1 MVAVPVWALKVA
13 CYYAF
18 ITCDTAP
25 GVWPENAPTVIAYHP
40 PVPTPSPGSSIGVS
54 TTTVATSTHS
64 LTASSSISISVS
76 LPSTPIGG
84 SSDSTS
90 STSAS
95 TFVTFTSGSIPT
107 GTASESVTVI
117 VPSGSSSI
125 LTQSGSSSV
134 SSGSASSSTVL
145 SSGSPWV
152 SSPTSSAVSNSPTS
166 LSPASS
172 ATSSSVASSS
182 VSSAPVSTSAL
193 VTTPSMSLSSSAIS
207 VSASASATPLN
218 HAAVAADI
226 LVIARDAASAS
237 VASSG
242 LNGYGIPF
250 TTLIVPSA
258 GVALPDLN
266 GTAGGNFGGIVVAA
280 EVSYD
285 YGGDKGFQSALTT
298 DQWTQ
303 LYAYQLEY
311 GVRMVQYDVYP
322 GPNYGA
328 SAIGGCCDT
337 GVEQLV
343 SFTDIS
349 DFPTSGLKT
358 GAGVSTSGLWHYP
371 ATISNTTSTKKI
383 AAFSPT
389 TGFPTESVA
398 GVINDFDGRQQ
409 MAFFIGFDTTWSS
422 TSTYLQH
429 AWITWITRGLHA
441 GYRRVNLNT
450 QIDDMFLETEI
461 YSPAGKNFRIRAQ
474 DMSSIATWTDEI
486 NAKMPAGSSYFVEV
500 GHNGN
505 GNIENSSDTSSSG
518 WDACGAAIEYDSPLD
533 TPLEWVKPLGTGT
546 DLWPAEPTTY
556 DWTATCTAM
565 DELLAWWTTESNLN
579 KFGHIS
585 HTFTHEEQDNAT
597 YSDVFKE
604 ISFNQ
609 AWLKAVGIDKAT
621 KFTSNGIIPPA
632 ITGLHNGDALRA
644 WWENGITNCV
654 GDNTR
659 PALMNK
665 ANAMWPLFTTAAAN
679 GFDGIQINPRW
690 ASRIYY
696 NCDTPA
702 CTVAEWIATSAGSGN
717 FQDLLDIEKAETMRH
732 LFGLYHDGYMFHQAN
747 LRNADVDPIT
757 INGVSAKYSIMQAW
771 VETQVQEFVRL
782 AEWPIVTLTHQEMSA
797 SFLARFNRD
806 KCGYSLSYAT
816 SNRKITAVTVSATGN
831 TCTDPIPVTFPVTPT
846 STQGFATEQLGAD
859 PLTVWVKLA
868 GSPVTFTL
876 STPIPL

>member
-1 MVAVPVWALKVA
+1 MVAVPVWALKVG

-25 GVWPENAPTVIAYHP
+25 GVWPENTPTVIAYHP
-40 PVPTPSPGSSIGVS
+40 PVSTPSSTPSSSVGVSSI
-54 TTTVATSTHS
+54 TLATSTHS
-64 LTASSSISISVS
+64 LTVSVS
-76 LPSTPIGG
+76 LPSTLIAT
-84 SSDSTS
+84 SSSTVVPSTS
-90 STSAS
+90 TAS
-95 TFVTFTSGSIPT
+95 TFVTFISSGAIPLESASGSVI
-107 GTASESVTVI
+107 VTV
-117 VPSGSSSI
+117 SSASSSI
-125 LTQSGSSSV
+125 PTQSGSSSV
-134 SSGSASSSTVL
+134 SSGSASSSPV
-145 SSGSPWV
+145 SYSGS
-152 SSPTSSAVSNSPTS
+152 SSASSSASSAVASNQ
-166 LSPASS
+166 A
-172 ATSSSVASSS
+172 
-182 VSSAPVSTSAL
+182 SSAPVSTSAS
-193 VTTPSMSLSSSAIS
+193 VTTPSMSSTAIS
-207 VSASASATPLN
+207 IS
-218 HAAVAADI
+218 AVAADI
-226 LVIARDAASAS
+226 LVIARDAASAG

-258 GVALPDLN
+258 GVPLPDLN
-266 GTAGGNFGGIVVAA
+266 GTAGGNFGGIVVAS
-280 EVSYD
+280 EVSYE
-285 YGGDKGFQSALTT
+285 YGGTQGFQSALTT
-298 DQWTQ
+298 DQWNQ

-322 GPNYGA
+322 GPKFGT
-328 SAIGGCCDT
+328 SAIGGCCDD

-371 ATISNTTSTKKI
+371 ATITDTTSTKQI
-383 AAFSPT
+383 ASFAPT
-389 TGFPTESVA
+389 TGFTTESVA
-398 GVINDFDGRQQ
+398 GVISDFDGRQQ
-409 MAFFIGFDTTWSS
+409 MTFFIGFDTTWSS
-422 TSTYLQH
+422 TSSYLQH
-429 AWITWITRGLHA
+429 AWITWVTRGLYA

-474 DMSSIATWTDEI
+474 DMSKIASWTDKI
-486 NAKMPAGSSYFVEV
+486 NAKMPAGSSYFVEI

-505 GNIENSSDTSSSG
+505 GNVENSSDTSDSG
-518 WDACGAAIEYDSPLD
+518 WDACGAAIEYESPAD

-546 DLWPAEPTTY
+546 DLWPAVPTTY

-597 YSDVFKE
+597 YSDVYKE

-659 PALMNK
+659 PALLNK
-665 ANAMWPLFTTAAAN
+665 ENVMWPLFTTAAAN
-679 GFDGIQINPRW
+679 GFDGIQVNPRW

-702 CTVAEWIATSAGSGN
+702 CTVAEWIATSAGSGT
-717 FQDLLDIEKAETMRH
+717 FQDLLDIEKGETMRH
-732 LFGLYHDGYMFHQAN
+732 LFGLFHDGYMFHQAN
-747 LRNADVDPIT
+747 LRNIDVDPIT
-757 INGVSAKYSIMQAW
+757 INGVSEKYSIMQAW

-782 AEWPIVTLTHQEMSA
+782 AQWPIITLTHQEMSA

-806 KCGYSLSYAT
+806 KCGYSLSYTT
-816 SNRKITAVTVSATGN
+816 SNKKITAVTVSATGN
-831 TCTDPIPVTFPVTPT
+831 TCTDPIPVTFPVAPT

-859 PLTVWVKLA
+859 PLTVWVKLS

-876 STPIPL
+876 STPISL

>member
-1 MVAVPVWALKVA
+1 M
-13 CYYAF
+13 
-18 ITCDTAP
+18 
-25 GVWPENAPTVIAYHP
+25 
-40 PVPTPSPGSSIGVS
+40 
-54 TTTVATSTHS
+54 
-64 LTASSSISISVS
+64 
-76 LPSTPIGG
+76 
-84 SSDSTS
+84 S
-90 STSAS
+90 ST
-95 TFVTFTSGSIPT
+95 
-107 GTASESVTVI
+107 
-117 VPSGSSSI
+117 
-125 LTQSGSSSV
+125 
-134 SSGSASSSTVL
+134 
-145 SSGSPWV
+145 
-152 SSPTSSAVSNSPTS
+152 
-166 LSPASS
+166 
-172 ATSSSVASSS
+172 
-182 VSSAPVSTSAL
+182 
-193 VTTPSMSLSSSAIS
+193 AIS
-207 VSASASATPLN
+207 VSASASAIPLN

-226 LVIARDAASAS
+226 LVIARDAASAG

-258 GVALPDLN
+258 GVTLPDLN
-266 GTAGGNFGGIVVAA
+266 GTAGGNFGGIVVAS

-285 YGGDKGFQSALTT
+285 YGGDLGFQSALTN
-298 DQWTQ
+298 DQWNQ

-322 GPNYGA
+322 GPKFGT
-328 SAIGGCCDT
+328 SAIGGCCDN

-371 ATISNTTSTKKI
+371 ATISNTTSTKQI
-383 AAFSPT
+383 ASFAPT
-389 TGFPTESVA
+389 TGFTTESVA

-409 MAFFIGFDTTWSS
+409 MAFFVSFDTVWSS
-422 TSTYLQH
+422 TSSYLQH
-429 AWITWITRGLHA
+429 AWITWITHGLYA

-450 QIDDMFLETEI
+450 QIDDMFLETEL

-474 DMSSIATWTDEI
+474 DLSKIASWTDEI
-486 NAKMPAGSSYFVEV
+486 NAKMPAGSSYFVEI

-505 GNIENSSDTSSSG
+505 GNIENSSDTSDAG
-518 WDACGAAIEYDSPLD
+518 WDTCGAAIEYESPAD
-533 TPLEWVKPLGTGT
+533 TPLEWIKPLGTGT
-546 DLWPAEPTTY
+546 DLWPAVPTTY

-597 YSDVFKE
+597 YSDVYKE

-609 AWLKAVGIDKAT
+609 AWLAAVGIDKAT

-659 PALMNK
+659 PALLNK
-665 ANAMWPLFTTAAAN
+665 ENSMWPLFTTVAAN
-679 GFDGIQINPRW
+679 GFDGMQVNPRW

-696 NCDTPA
+696 NCDTPD
-702 CTVAEWIATSAGSGN
+702 CTVAEWIATSAGSGT
-717 FQDLLDIEKAETMRH
+717 FQDLLAIEKGETMRH
-732 LFGLYHDGYMFHQAN
+732 LFGLFHDGYMFHQAN
-747 LRNADVDPIT
+747 LRNIDVEPIT
-757 INGVSAKYSIMQAW
+757 INGVSEKYSIMQAW

-782 AEWPIVTLTHQEMSA
+782 AEWPIITLTHQEMSA
-797 SFLARFNRD
+797 SFLARYNRD

-816 SNRKITAVTVSATGN
+816 SNKKITAVTVSATGN
-831 TCTDPIPVTFPVTPT
+831 TCTDPIPVTFPVAPT
-846 STQGFATEQLGAD
+846 STQGFATEQFGAD

-876 STPIPL
+876 STPITL

>member
-1 MVAVPVWALKVA
+1 MVAVPVWALKVG

-25 GVWPENAPTVIAYHP
+25 GVWPENTPTVIAYHP
-40 PVPTPSPGSSIGVS
+40 PVSTPSTPSSSVGVS
-54 TTTVATSTHS
+54 STTLATSTHS
-64 LTASSSISISVS
+64 LTASVS
-76 LPSTPIGG
+76 LSSTLIGTSSSTVVPST
-84 SSDSTS
+84 ST
-90 STSAS
+90 AS
-95 TFVTFTSGSIPT
+95 TFVTFTSSGAIP
-107 GTASESVTVI
+107 SESASGSVI
-117 VPSGSSSI
+117 VTIS
-125 LTQSGSSSV
+125 TQSGSSSV
-134 SSGSASSSTVL
+134 SSGSASSSPVSYPG
-145 SSGSPWV
+145 SSSA
-152 SSPTSSAVSNSPTS
+152 SSSASSAVSSNQ
-166 LSPASS
+166 A
-172 ATSSSVASSS
+172 
-182 VSSAPVSTSAL
+182 SSAPVVPTSAS
-193 VTTPSMSLSSSAIS
+193 VTAPSMSSTAIS
-207 VSASASATPLN
+207 ISASASAIPLN

-226 LVIARDAASAS
+226 LVIARDAASAG

-258 GVALPDLN
+258 GVTLPDLN
-266 GTAGGNFGGIVVAA
+266 GTTGGNFGGIVVAS
-280 EVSYD
+280 EVSYE
-285 YGGDKGFQSALTT
+285 YGGTQGFQSALTT
-298 DQWTQ
+298 DQWNQ

-322 GPNYGA
+322 GPKFGT
-328 SAIGGCCDT
+328 SAIGGCCDD

-371 ATISNTTSTKKI
+371 ATISDTTSTKQI
-383 AAFSPT
+383 ASFAPT
-389 TGFPTESVA
+389 TGFATESVA
-398 GVINDFDGRQQ
+398 GVISDFDGRQQ

-422 TSTYLQH
+422 TSSYLQH
-429 AWITWITRGLHA
+429 AWITWVTRGLYA

-461 YSPAGKNFRIRAQ
+461 YSPAGENFRIRAQ
-474 DMSSIATWTDEI
+474 DMSKIASWTDKI
-486 NAKMPAGSSYFVEV
+486 NAKMPTGSSYFVEI

-505 GNIENSSDTSSSG
+505 GNVENSSDTSDSG
-518 WDACGAAIEYDSPLD
+518 WDACGAAIEYESPAD
-533 TPLEWVKPLGTGT
+533 TPLEWIKPLGTGT
-546 DLWPAEPTTY
+546 DLWPAVPTTY

-597 YSDVFKE
+597 YSDVYKE

-659 PALMNK
+659 PALLNK
-665 ANAMWPLFTTAAAN
+665 ENAMWPLFTTAAAN
-679 GFDGIQINPRW
+679 GFDGIQVNPRW

-702 CTVAEWIATSAGSGN
+702 CTVAEWIATSAGSGT
-717 FQDLLDIEKAETMRH
+717 FQDLLDIEKGETMRH
-732 LFGLYHDGYMFHQAN
+732 LFGLFHDGYMFHQAN
-747 LRNADVDPIT
+747 LRNIDVDPIT
-757 INGVSAKYSIMQAW
+757 INGVSEKYSIMQAW

-782 AEWPIVTLTHQEMSA
+782 AQWPLITLTHQEMSA

-816 SNRKITAVTVSATGN
+816 DNKKITAVTVSATGN
-831 TCTDPIPVTFPVTPT
+831 TCTDPIPVTFPVAPT

-859 PLTVWVKLA
+859 PLTVWVKLS

-876 STPIPL
+876 STPISF